1 MMCWDDVW
9 TWQGIVGNNRRDLFT
24 SSAFAPLTPAKL
36 IHFLWFKLW
45 KKIGRKLC
53 QTHTYTM
60 HLGTHSHLK
69 ANKWIN
75 THIHTLTGNQYC
87 SCRKIV
93 NVKRQKWIMLMA
105 WLTVVFNIM
114 ISNSRKIDY
123 ITSSLFTWWKKIYW
137 PVVLKDKHKEKL
149 QLWPE
154 QEQDTSKLYVVLVRK
169 SSRTNLFILKC
180 SWPHQTKWYAF
191 EVK

>member
-1 MMCWDDVW
+1 MEENREE
-9 TWQGIVGNNRRDLFT
+9 IVSDT
-24 SSAFAPLTPAKL
+24 Y
-36 IHFLWFKLW
+36 IHNALGSTLSLKG
-45 KKIGRKLC
+45 KQMDKH
-53 QTHTYTM
+53 THT
-60 HLGTHSHLK
+60 
-69 ANKWIN
+69 
-75 THIHTLTGNQYC
+75 HTLTGNQYC

-149 QLWPE
+149 QLLLE

-169 SSRTNLFILKC
+169 STHRNLFILKC
-180 SWPHQTKWYAF
+180 SRPHQTKWYAF